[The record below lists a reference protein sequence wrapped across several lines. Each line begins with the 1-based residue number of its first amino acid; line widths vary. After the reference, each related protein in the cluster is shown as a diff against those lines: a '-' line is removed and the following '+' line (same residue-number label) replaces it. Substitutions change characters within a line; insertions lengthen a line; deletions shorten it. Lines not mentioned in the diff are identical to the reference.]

1 MKFELNTSETV
12 HVYEKMHCNK
22 EKMYKMH
29 KRIKYFDTI
38 LKIMK
43 DIKYTN
49 LQNEMV
55 VSNKL

>member
-43 DIKYTN
+43 DIN

>member
-1 MKFELNTSETV
+1 MKLCMYTKKCIVT
-12 HVYEKMHCNK
+12 KK
-22 EKMYKMH
+22 RMYKMH
-29 KRIKYFDTI
+29 KRIKYFDTL